1 MTKNASWPRA
11 STAFRAS
18 PSACGSC
25 SKLSDRSSTS
35 QRSDA
40 TSESRRA
47 APHEAQAMNR
57 RAFVTGLGAAFAMPG
72 VGAEAQPATKASRLG
87 IFSTGNP
94 RSADIFQAFEQ
105 KLRELGYV
113 DGQNLSIEFRNAE
126 GRTERLPRIAAELAH
141 LNLDVIVVAT
151 EPGTRAITQANP
163 RIPIVLV
170 SVNFDPVKLGF
181 VRSLAN
187 PGTNITGVVFLHRE
201 LTAKRLQILKE
212 MLPAIKRVAVL
223 SDPIASEQLEAVEMA
238 NRSIG
243 FTLQSLEVR
252 NPSYDFEGAFRAA
265 VRSRA
270 EAVLVL
276 TTPVIFRE
284 RSKVAQLALASRLPT
299 SFAHREHVDAGGLMS
314 YGPNFPD
321 MWRLAASYVD
331 KILKGAKPAALPL
344 AQRTNFELV
353 INIIT
358 AKALGLTIPPSLLLR
373 ADQVIE

>member
-1 MTKNASWPRA
+1 MK
-11 STAFRAS
+11 
-18 PSACGSC
+18 
-25 SKLSDRSSTS
+25 
-35 QRSDA
+35 
-40 TSESRRA
+40 
-47 APHEAQAMNR
+47 R
-57 RAFVTGLGAAFAMPG
+57 RAFVIGLGAVLAAPRE
-72 VGAEAQPATKASRLG
+72 ARAQPASKSARVG

-94 RSADIFQAFEQ
+94 RTADIYQAFEQ
-105 KLRELGYV
+105 RLRELGYV

-151 EPGTRAITQANP
+151 EPGTRAIINANAA
-163 RIPIVLV
+163 IPLVLV

-181 VRSLAN
+181 VRSLAT

-212 MLPAIKRVAVL
+212 MLPATKRVAVL

-252 NPSYDFEGAFRAA
+252 NPTYDFEGAFRAA
-265 VRSRA
+265 VSSRA
-270 EAVLVL
+270 EAMLVL

-284 RSKVAQLALASRLPT
+284 RSKVAQLALRNRLPT

-331 KILKGAKPAALPL
+331 KILKGAKVASLPI
-344 AQRTNFELV
+344 AQPTNFELV
-353 INIIT
+353 INLKT
-358 AKALGLTIPPSLLLR
+358 AKALGLTVPQSLLLR